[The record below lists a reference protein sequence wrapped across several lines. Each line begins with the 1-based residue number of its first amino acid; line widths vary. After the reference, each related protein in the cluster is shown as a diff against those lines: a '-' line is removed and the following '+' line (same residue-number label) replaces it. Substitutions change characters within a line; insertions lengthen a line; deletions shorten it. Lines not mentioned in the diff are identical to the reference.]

1 MIDSDYASYGISPHA
16 DLGDILTSIDIFKKA
31 VEIIDN
37 IYVGHHHKDNTTTI
51 HSIDGN
57 YSYKIINMG
66 FNGYGGSIYGSYARQ
81 NYRASH
87 RDQELTAF
95 ATVNNIF
102 YDPIDVEIRN
112 LNTNALVLQP
122 TTVTDGS
129 IITYTVPGSGINQN
143 YELKYSNSFTKKSW
157 NLGFRFR
164 HYLADLTGI
173 YPQVINNYDEDDFII
188 EEINNRILIKPSQS
202 IQTFDYRNDNNTNI
216 QLSFKELRDQF
227 YWDDLEIKMNYA
239 KNYKA
244 GDEIIINDEI
254 IDIVYNK
261 LKDSTSFGF
270 KSANLGN
277 EIEYITFNGDL
288 SSKYSIGDRI
298 TLRFTLLSIDGS
310 EFVEIDYNKLYYEK
324 CLPPQIEEFIIFAE
338 L

>member
-1 MIDSDYASYGISPHA
+1 
-16 DLGDILTSIDIFKKA
+16 
-31 VEIIDN
+31 
-37 IYVGHHHKDNTTTI
+37 
-51 HSIDGN
+51 
-57 YSYKIINMG
+57 
-66 FNGYGGSIYGSYARQ
+66 
-81 NYRASH
+81 
-87 RDQELTAF
+87 
-95 ATVNNIF
+95 
-102 YDPIDVEIRN
+102 
-112 LNTNALVLQP
+112 
-122 TTVTDGS
+122 
-129 IITYTVPGSGINQN
+129 
-143 YELKYSNSFTKKSW
+143 
-157 NLGFRFR
+157 
-164 HYLADLTGI
+164 
-173 YPQVINNYDEDDFII
+173 
-188 EEINNRILIKPSQS
+188 
-202 IQTFDYRNDNNTNI
+202 
-216 QLSFKELRDQF
+216 
-227 YWDDLEIKMNYA
+227 MNYA

-261 LKDSTSFGF
+261 LKDPTSFGF